1 MIRSLIYSI
10 SFHTVIVLLT
20 ILSLP
25 FMLRDPIDLPP
36 IVSVELIQITDKTS
50 IPYAPKARKII
61 EDTKK
66 KEEER
71 LVSEQA
77 PPAAKAKE
85 KPDRIPLPNE
95 KKEEKQIIKKKQNPE
110 EVKPEIRQA
119 SEFEKKEIIDTNQIA
134 ALIDKAKEEEAAE
147 QKKTKK
153 ITQSSQK
160 NSFASG
166 LTLSQEDALRA
177 QIFGRWSVPLGLPY
191 DENLLVRIKLKLKK
205 DGTIIKSEIL
215 DHQRMN
221 KPGQKFYKVLA
232 ESALRAVRLC
242 QPLKVPPTGYD
253 KWKDLQLNFNPTEM
267 LQG

>member
-10 SFHTVIVLLT
+10 TFHSILVLLT

-25 FMLRDPIDLPP
+25 FMLREPIDLPP
-36 IVSVELIQITDKTS
+36 IVSVELIQISDKTS

-61 EDTKK
+61 EETKK
-66 KEEER
+66 KEKER

-95 KKEEKQIIKKKQNPE
+95 KKEEKQIVKKKQNPE
-110 EVKPEIRQA
+110 EIKPQIRQA
-119 SEFEKKEIIDTNQIA
+119 SEFEKKEIVDTNQIA
-134 ALIDKAKEEEAAE
+134 ALIDKAKEEEAVK
-147 QKKTKK
+147 QKKIDKL
-153 ITQSSQK
+153 TQSNQK
-160 NSFASG
+160 NSFATG

-177 QIFGRWSVPLGLPY
+177 QIFGCWSVPLGLPY
-191 DENLLVRIKLKLKK
+191 DENLLVRIKLNLKK
-205 DGTIIKSEIL
+205 DGTIMKSEIL

-221 KPGQKFYKVLA
+221 RPDQKFYKVLA

-242 QPLKVPPTGYD
+242 QPLKVPPTGYE
-253 KWKDLQLNFNPTEM
+253 KWKELQLNFNPTKCK
-267 LQG
+267 G

>member
-10 SFHTVIVLLT
+10 SFHSILVILT

-50 IPYAPKARKII
+50 IPFAPKARKII
-61 EDTKK
+61 EETKK
-66 KEEER
+66 KEER

-85 KPDRIPLPNE
+85 KPDRIPMPNE
-95 KKEEKQIIKKKQNPE
+95 KKEKKQILKKKQNPE
-110 EVKPEIRQA
+110 EIKPQIRQA
-119 SEFEKKEIIDTNQIA
+119 SEFEKKEIVDTNQIA
-134 ALIDKAKEEEAAE
+134 ALIDKAKEEEAIN
-147 QKKTKK
+147 QKKINK
-153 ITQSSQK
+153 ITQSSRK
-160 NSFASG
+160 NSFATG
-166 LTLSQEDALRA
+166 LSLSQEDALRA
-177 QIFGRWSVPLGLPY
+177 QIFGCWSVPLGLPY
-191 DENLLVRIKLKLKK
+191 DEDLLVRIKLKLKK
-205 DGTIIKSEIL
+205 DGTIMKSEIL

-253 KWKDLQLNFNPTEM
+253 KWKELQLNFNPTEM
-267 LQG
+267 LKG

>member
-10 SFHTVIVLLT
+10 TFHSILVLLT
-20 ILSLP
+20 VLSLP

-36 IVSVELIQITDKTS
+36 IVSVELIQISDKTS

-61 EDTKK
+61 EETKK
-66 KEEER
+66 KEER

-95 KKEEKQIIKKKQNPE
+95 KKDEKQIVKKKQNPE

-119 SEFEKKEIIDTNQIA
+119 SEFEKKEIVDTNQIA
-134 ALIDKAKEEEAAE
+134 ALIDKAKEEEAIK
-147 QKKTKK
+147 QKKKDK
-153 ITQSSQK
+153 VTQSSRK
-160 NSFASG
+160 NSFATG

-177 QIFGRWSVPLGLPY
+177 QIFGCWSVPLGLPY
-191 DENLLVRIKLKLKK
+191 DEDLLVRIKLILKK
-205 DGTIIKSEIL
+205 DGTIMKSEIL

-221 KPGQKFYKVLA
+221 RPGQKFYKVLA

-253 KWKDLQLNFNPTEM
+253 KWKELQLNFNPTEM
-267 LQG
+267 LKG